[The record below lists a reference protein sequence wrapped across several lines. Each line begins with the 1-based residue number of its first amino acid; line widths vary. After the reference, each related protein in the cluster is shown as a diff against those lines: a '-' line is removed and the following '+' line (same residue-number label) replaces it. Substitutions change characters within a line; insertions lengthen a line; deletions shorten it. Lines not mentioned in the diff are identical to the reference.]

1 MGRGARSEQRGQADW
16 PRKDRRTPRWT
27 GCGGVDVEDFFWKQ
41 GRMLN
46 GHHIADF
53 DDWVDSVGVVM
64 VVGMFTANPLD
75 VMFPAR

>member
-1 MGRGARSEQRGQADW
+1 
-16 PRKDRRTPRWT
+16 
-27 GCGGVDVEDFFWKQ
+27 
-41 GRMLN
+41 MLN